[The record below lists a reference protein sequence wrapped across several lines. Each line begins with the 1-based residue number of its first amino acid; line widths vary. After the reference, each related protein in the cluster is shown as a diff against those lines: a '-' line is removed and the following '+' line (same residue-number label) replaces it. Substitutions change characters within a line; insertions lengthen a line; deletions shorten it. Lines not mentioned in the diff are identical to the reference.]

1 METFRE
7 YLKHHI
13 VIGDGAMATMLY
25 QHGIPVNSCYEQLNL
40 MRPDVV
46 QQIHQSYLDAG
57 ATLLTTNTFGAH
69 RDKLSR
75 YGLGDQLDGINRH
88 GVRLA
93 KEAARGRAY
102 VVGSIG
108 PIRSGRPMSITDE
121 VLRQQFQEQ
130 ASALL
135 EENPDGLI
143 LETFLEAEELLIALD
158 VIRPLTDVPLICQLS
173 IQERDTTQDGYRL
186 DEAFRQ
192 LLDAGADVVGLNCR
206 VGPYGLL
213 RAFEH
218 LQIPEKAIL
227 SAFPNAGLPEW
238 VDGEYVYQSTPEY
251 FGESARKFQKKGVRV
266 IGGCCGTTPA
276 HIAAIAQAV
285 RGLSP
290 APLTTGTVQ
299 PVPQTPIF
307 LEERVTTEETLV
319 DLVAKRHT
327 VIVELDPPK
336 DLNIEPFMEGARAL
350 KEAGADALT
359 MADNSL
365 ATTRMS
371 NMALG
376 RLIQEQIQIRPLL
389 HMACRD
395 RNLIGQQSHLM
406 GLYALGLNHVLAIT
420 GDPARFG
427 DTPGASSVFDQT
439 SFDLI
444 RMIKQLNEGISYSGK
459 PMQRKANF
467 VVGAAFNPH
476 VRHLDAAIKRLEK
489 KVEAG
494 ADFIM
499 TQPVYDARLI
509 EAIHEATRHLSI
521 PIFIGIMPLVSARNA
536 EFLHN
541 EVPGISLP
549 AEVRQRMALYEG
561 ERARE
566 EGIAIASELLE
577 VAMQY
582 FNGIY
587 LMTPFMRYE
596 MTVALCRKVMEH
608 TQSMLKH

>member
-7 YLKHHI
+7 YLEHHI
-13 VIGDGAMATMLY
+13 VIGDGAMATLLY
-25 QHGIPVNSCYEQLNL
+25 QHGIPVNSCYEHLNVT
-40 MRPDVV
+40 RPDVV
-46 QQIHQSYLDAG
+46 QQIHRSYLDAG

-75 YGLGDQLDGINRH
+75 YGLTDQLDAINRH

-93 KEAARGRAY
+93 REVAQGRAY

-108 PIRSGRPMSITDE
+108 PIRAGRQMYMDE
-121 VLRQQFQEQ
+121 ETLRKQFSEQ
-130 ASALL
+130 ATALL
-135 EENPDGLI
+135 TENPDGLI
-143 LETFLEAEELLIALD
+143 LETFLEAEELFIALD
-158 VIRPLTDVPLICQLS
+158 VIRPLTDIPMICQLS
-173 IQERDTTQDGYRL
+173 IQERDTTLDGYRL
-186 DEAFRQ
+186 DEAFRH
-192 LLDAGADVVGLNCR
+192 LMDAGADVIGLNCR
-206 VGPYGLL
+206 VGPYGIL
-213 RAFEH
+213 RALEQVH
-218 LQIPEKAIL
+218 VSEDAIL
-227 SAFPNAGLPEW
+227 SAFPNAGLPEL

-251 FGESARKFQKKGVRV
+251 FGDSARIFQKNGVRV

-276 HIAAIAQAV
+276 HISAIAKAV
-285 RGLSP
+285 GGLTP
-290 APLTTGTVQ
+290 APIVPSVQ
-299 PVPQTPIF
+299 QQKETSTIIV
-307 LEERVTTEETLV
+307 EEPPTEETLV
-319 DLVAKRHT
+319 DLVKKRHT

-336 DLNIEPFMEGARAL
+336 DLNIEPFIEGAKAL
-350 KEAGADALT
+350 KQAGADAITL
-359 MADNSL
+359 ADNSL

-376 RLIQEQIQIRPLL
+376 RLIKEQIQIRPLL

-406 GLYALGLNHVLAIT
+406 GLYALGLDHVLAVT
-420 GDPARFG
+420 GDPSRFG
-427 DTPGASSVFDQT
+427 DTPGASSVFDHT

-459 PMQRKANF
+459 PLQRKANF
-467 VVGAAFNPH
+467 VVGAAFNPN
-476 VRHLDAAIKRLEK
+476 VRHLDAAIRRLEK

-499 TQPVYDARLI
+499 TQPVYDMNLI
-509 EAIHEATRHLSI
+509 EEIYQATKHLPI

-549 AEVRQRMALYEG
+549 LEVRQRMAAYEG

-577 VAMQY
+577 QGMR
-582 FNGIY
+582 FFHGIY

-596 MTVALCRKVMEH
+596 MTVELCKRAVERAYAAEKM
-608 TQSMLKH
+608 